1 MPPRCGRGGRTW
13 GWRAGRGRW
22 WPAVS
27 HSSVLCRHSSSGAPL
42 NNMTPHNTT
51 PHRTTPHHTK
61 PCHTTP
67 HHTTQDGGTSSLV
80 SPPGLA
86 TILLPDFSNSA
97 IALLLAFLTTGAV
110 IIPVDRMEE
119 LGQLA
124 AVLELKI
131 DYTAALAGS
140 RSGDLVRVWRSGAGA
155 SWWSSNPG
163 TQDLLREKRKR
174 KAAADEVCENTFTS
188 EKIFN
193 TCWST
198 SHLSTSVTSVESRLR
213 GLTICSDTWGPGAC
227 PPAKCN
233 WCGRSF
239 TRRSSLITHNL
250 VAYLYT
256 GWFF

>member
-1 MPPRCGRGGRTW
+1 MWPWRNDLRLEGREGEVV
-13 GWRAGRGRW
+13 AGSLAQLC
-22 WPAVS
+22 AVS
-27 HSSVLCRHSSSGAPL
+27 PL
-42 NNMTPHNTT
+42 LLRCSTKQHNATQ
-51 PHRTTPHHTK
+51 HHTTPHHTK

-97 IALLLAFLTTGAV
+97 IALLLAFLTTGPV
-110 IIPVDRMEE
+110 MIPMGLMEE

-174 KAAADEVCENTFTS
+174 EVEELTT
-188 EKIFN
+188 
-193 TCWST
+193 W
-198 SHLSTSVTSVESRLR
+198 VQGRVELMKYVRIPSQV
-213 GLTICSDTWGPGAC
+213 
-227 PPAKCN
+227 
-233 WCGRSF
+233 
-239 TRRSSLITHNL
+239 RRSSTPAGPPATCPQ
-250 VAYLYT
+250 V
-256 GWFF
+256 

>member
-1 MPPRCGRGGRTW
+1 MVAGSLAQLCALSPLLLRCSIKQHDATQ
-13 GWRAGRGRW
+13 
-22 WPAVS
+22 
-27 HSSVLCRHSSSGAPL
+27 HH
-42 NNMTPHNTT
+42 TT
-51 PHRTTPHHTK
+51 PHYAMPHHTTPHHTK

-97 IALLLAFLTTGAV
+97 IALLLAFLTTGPV
-110 IIPVDRMEE
+110 MIPMGLMEE

-174 KAAADEVCENTFTS
+174 EVEELTT
-188 EKIFN
+188 
-193 TCWST
+193 W
-198 SHLSTSVTSVESRLR
+198 VQGRVELMKYVRIPSQV
-213 GLTICSDTWGPGAC
+213 
-227 PPAKCN
+227 
-233 WCGRSF
+233 
-239 TRRSSLITHNL
+239 RRSSTPAGPPATCPQ
-250 VAYLYT
+250 V
-256 GWFF
+256 